1 MSAWLK
7 ILLLL
12 ILGGI
17 LSTLGDRLGTRV
29 GKARLSIFKLRPKS
43 TAVLI
48 TVFTGSI
55 ISAISFATM
64 VAFDRDLRVGLFQL
78 EDIREKIIES
88 EKELKKL
95 EKNLYAFRSG
105 NVVISS
111 GQTLVTKTIKL
122 NKTNDIKKAIE
133 SLLQQANFY
142 AFNLVRTN
150 QSKYRRILLVR
161 KDDIEKLENKLA
173 DNRSWV
179 VRIKSAGNILRGENY
194 VYAFPE
200 VTLNKIITMKGEV
213 IAIEKI
219 SLSKSDS
226 DSESISKKINLLMAS
241 TLAEVRR
248 RGSLSSELQIN
259 ATQIN
264 NLGKYLVSKKKGDY
278 QIIARALDNSQS
290 ADKVSVSLELQSLEK
305 SILKKS

>member
-1 MSAWLK
+1 MTAWLK

-17 LSTLGDRLGTRV
+17 LATLGDRLGTRV

-64 VAFDRDLRVGLFQL
+64 VVFDRDLRVGLFQL

-111 GQTLVTKTIKL
+111 GQTLATKTIKL
-122 NKTNDIKKAIE
+122 NKSNDINKIIE
-133 SLLQQANFY
+133 SILQQANFY
-142 AFNLVRTN
+142 AFNLVKPN
-150 QSKYRRILLVR
+150 QSEYRRILLVR
-161 KDDIEKLENKLA
+161 KDDIEKLENKIA

-200 VTLNKIITMKGEV
+200 VTLNKMITKKGEV
-213 IAIEKI
+213 IAIENI
-219 SLSKSDS
+219 SLSKS

-241 TLAEVRR
+241 TLAEVRQ
-248 RGSLSSELQIN
+248 RGSLSSELKINANQIN
-259 ATQIN
+259 S
-264 NLGKYLVSKKKGDY
+264 LGKYLVSKKKGDF
-278 QIIARALDNSQS
+278 QIIARALDDSQS
-290 ADKVSVSLELQSLEK
+290 AEKVSVSLELQSLEK
-305 SILKKS
+305 PILNKS

>member
-1 MSAWLK
+1 MTAWLK
-7 ILLLL
+7 ILLVL

-64 VAFDRDLRVGLFQL
+64 VVFDRDLRVGLFQL

-122 NKTNDIKKAIE
+122 NKTNDIKKIIE
-133 SLLQQANFY
+133 SILQQANFY
-142 AFNLVRTN
+142 AFNLVKTN
-150 QSKYRRILLVR
+150 QSEYRRILLVR
-161 KDDIEKLENKLA
+161 KDDIEKLENKIA

-200 VTLNKIITMKGEV
+200 VTLNKMITKKGEV
-213 IAIEKI
+213 IAIENL
-219 SLSKSDS
+219 SLSKS

-248 RGSLSSELQIN
+248 RGSLSSELKIN
-259 ATQIN
+259 ANQIN
-264 NLGKYLVSKKKGDY
+264 NLGKDLVNKKKGDF
-278 QIIARALDNSQS
+278 QIIARALDNNQS
-290 ADKVSVSLELQSLEK
+290 AEKVSVSLELKSLEK
-305 SILKKS
+305 SITNKS

>member
-1 MSAWLK
+1 MTAWLK
-7 ILLLL
+7 ILLVL

-64 VAFDRDLRVGLFQL
+64 VVFDRDLRVGLFQL

-122 NKTNDIKKAIE
+122 NKTNDIKKIIE
-133 SLLQQANFY
+133 SILQQANFY
-142 AFNLVRTN
+142 AFNLVKTN
-150 QSKYRRILLVR
+150 QSEYRRILLVR
-161 KDDIEKLENKLA
+161 KDDIEKLENKIA

-200 VTLNKIITMKGEV
+200 VTLNKMITKKGEV
-213 IAIEKI
+213 IAIENV
-219 SLSKSDS
+219 SLSKS

-248 RGSLSSELQIN
+248 RGSLSSELKIN
-259 ATQIN
+259 ANQIN
-264 NLGKYLVSKKKGDY
+264 NLGKYLVNQKKGDF
-278 QIIARALDNSQS
+278 QIIARAVDNNQS
-290 ADKVSVSLELQSLEK
+290 ADKVSVSLELKSLEEIIKRK
-305 SILKKS
+305 S

>member
-1 MSAWLK
+1 MSVWLK

-64 VAFDRDLRVGLFQL
+64 VVFDRDLRVGLFQL

-122 NKTNDIKKAIE
+122 NKNNDIKKIIE

-142 AFNLVRTN
+142 AFNLVKTN
-150 QSKYRRILLVR
+150 QSAYRRILLVR
-161 KDDIEKLENKLA
+161 KDDIEKLEKKIA

-200 VTLNKIITMKGEV
+200 VTLNKIITKKGEV
-213 IAIEKI
+213 IAIENI
-219 SLSKSDS
+219 SISKS

-248 RGSLSSELQIN
+248 RGSLSSELKIN
-259 ATQIN
+259 ANQIN
-264 NLGKYLVSKKKGDY
+264 NLGKYLVSKKNGDF

-290 ADKVSVSLELQSLEK
+290 ADKVSVSLELKSLINK
-305 SILKKS
+305 I

>member
-1 MSAWLK
+1 MTAWLK
-7 ILLLL
+7 ILLVL

-64 VAFDRDLRVGLFQL
+64 VVFDRDLRVGLFQL

-122 NKTNDIKKAIE
+122 NKNNDIKKIIE
-133 SLLQQANFY
+133 SILQQANFY
-142 AFNLVRTN
+142 AFNLVKTN
-150 QSKYRRILLVR
+150 QSEYRRILLVR
-161 KDDIEKLENKLA
+161 KDDIEKLENKIA

-200 VTLNKIITMKGEV
+200 VTLNKMITKKGEV
-213 IAIEKI
+213 IAIENV
-219 SLSKSDS
+219 SLSKS

-248 RGSLSSELQIN
+248 RGSLSSELKIN
-259 ATQIN
+259 ANQIN
-264 NLGKYLVSKKKGDY
+264 NLGKYLVSIKKGEF
-278 QIIARALDNSQS
+278 QIIARALEDSQS
-290 ADKVSVSLELQSLEK
+290 AEKVSVSLELKSLEK
-305 SILKKS
+305 SISIKS

>member
-1 MSAWLK
+1 MAVWLK

-17 LSTLGDRLGTRV
+17 LSTLGDRLGSRV

-111 GQTLVTKTIKL
+111 GQTLATKTIKL
-122 NKTNDIKKAIE
+122 NKTNDIKKNIE

-142 AFNLVRTN
+142 AFNLVKTN

-161 KDDIEKLENKLA
+161 KDDIEKLENTLG

-179 VRIKSAGNILRGENY
+179 VSIKSAGNILRGENY

-200 VTLNKIITMKGEV
+200 VTLNKIITKKGEI
-213 IAIEKI
+213 IAFEKI
-219 SLSKSDS
+219 SLLDS
-226 DSESISKKINLLMAS
+226 DSETISKKINLLMAS
-241 TLAEVRR
+241 SLAEVRR
-248 RGSLSSELQIN
+248 RGSLSSELKIN
-259 ATQIN
+259 ANQIN
-264 NLGKYLVSKKKGDY
+264 NLGKYLVSKKNGDF
-278 QIIARALDNSQS
+278 QIIARALDNSYS
-290 ADKVSVSLELQSLEK
+290 ADKVSVSLEIVSLEK
-305 SILKKS
+305 PVLKKG

>member
-1 MSAWLK
+1 MTAWLK
-7 ILLLL
+7 ILLVL

-64 VAFDRDLRVGLFQL
+64 VVFDRDLRVGLFQL

-122 NKTNDIKKAIE
+122 NKTNDIKKIIE
-133 SLLQQANFY
+133 SILQQANFY
-142 AFNLVRTN
+142 AFNLVKTN
-150 QSKYRRILLVR
+150 QSEYRRILLVR
-161 KDDIEKLENKLA
+161 KDDIEKLENKIA

-200 VTLNKIITMKGEV
+200 VTLNKIITRKGEV
-213 IAIEKI
+213 IALESI
-219 SLSKSDS
+219 SLSDS
-226 DSESISKKINLLMAS
+226 DAESISKKINLLMAS

-259 ATQIN
+259 ANQIN
-264 NLGKYLVSKKKGDY
+264 NLGKYLVNQKKGDF
-278 QIIARALDNSQS
+278 QIIARAVDNNQS
-290 ADKVSVSLELQSLEK
+290 ADKVSVSLELKSLEEIIKRK
-305 SILKKS
+305 S

>member
-1 MSAWLK
+1 MTAWLK
-7 ILLLL
+7 ILLVL

-64 VAFDRDLRVGLFQL
+64 VVFDRDLRVGLFQL

-122 NKTNDIKKAIE
+122 NKTNDIKKIIE
-133 SLLQQANFY
+133 SILQQANFY
-142 AFNLVRTN
+142 AFNLVKTN
-150 QSKYRRILLVR
+150 QSEYRRILLVR
-161 KDDIEKLENKLA
+161 KDDIEKLENKIA

-200 VTLNKIITMKGEV
+200 VTLNKMITKKGEV
-213 IAIEKI
+213 IAIENV
-219 SLSKSDS
+219 SLSKA

-248 RGSLSSELQIN
+248 RGSLSSELKIN
-259 ATQIN
+259 ANQIN
-264 NLGKYLVSKKKGDY
+264 NLGKYLINIKKGEF
-278 QIIARALDNSQS
+278 QIIARALEDSQS
-290 ADKVSVSLELQSLEK
+290 AEKVSVSLELKSLEK
-305 SILKKS
+305 SISNKG

>member
-1 MSAWLK
+1 MTAWLK
-7 ILLLL
+7 ILLVL

-64 VAFDRDLRVGLFQL
+64 VVFDRDLRVGLFQL

-122 NKTNDIKKAIE
+122 NKTNDIKKIIE
-133 SLLQQANFY
+133 SILQQANFY
-142 AFNLVRTN
+142 AFNLVKTN
-150 QSKYRRILLVR
+150 QSEYRRILLVR
-161 KDDIEKLENKLA
+161 KDDIEKLENKIA

-200 VTLNKIITMKGEV
+200 VTLNKMITKKGEV
-213 IAIEKI
+213 IAIENV
-219 SLSKSDS
+219 SLSKS

-248 RGSLSSELQIN
+248 RGSLSSELKIN
-259 ATQIN
+259 ANQIN
-264 NLGKYLVSKKKGDY
+264 NLGKYLVSIKKGDF
-278 QIIARALDNSQS
+278 QIIARALEDSQS
-290 ADKVSVSLELQSLEK
+290 AEKVSVSLELKSLEK
-305 SILKKS
+305 SISNKS

>member
-1 MSAWLK
+1 MTAWLK
-7 ILLLL
+7 ILLVL

-64 VAFDRDLRVGLFQL
+64 VVFDRDLRVGLFQL

-95 EKNLYAFRSG
+95 EKNLYALRSG
-105 NVVISS
+105 NVVLSS

-122 NKTNDIKKAIE
+122 NKTNDIKKIIE
-133 SLLQQANFY
+133 SILQQANFY
-142 AFNLVRTN
+142 AFNLVKTN
-150 QSKYRRILLVR
+150 QSEYRRILLVR
-161 KDDIEKLENKLA
+161 KDDIEKLENKIA

-200 VTLNKIITMKGEV
+200 VTLNKMITKKGEV
-213 IAIEKI
+213 IAIENV
-219 SLSKSDS
+219 SLSKS

-248 RGSLSSELQIN
+248 RGSLSSELKIN
-259 ATQIN
+259 ANQIN
-264 NLGKYLVSKKKGDY
+264 NLGKYLVSIKKGEF
-278 QIIARALDNSQS
+278 QIIARALEDSQS
-290 ADKVSVSLELQSLEK
+290 AEKVSVSLELKSLEK
-305 SILKKS
+305 SISNKS

>member
-1 MSAWLK
+1 VTAWLK
-7 ILLLL
+7 ILLVL

-17 LSTLGDRLGTRV
+17 LSTLGDRLGTKV

-64 VAFDRDLRVGLFQL
+64 VVFDRDLRVGLFQL

-122 NKTNDIKKAIE
+122 NKTNDIKKIIE
-133 SLLQQANFY
+133 SILQQANFY
-142 AFNLVRTN
+142 AFNLVKTN
-150 QSKYRRILLVR
+150 QSEYRRILLVR
-161 KDDIEKLENKLA
+161 KDDIEKLENKIA

-200 VTLNKIITMKGEV
+200 VTLNKMITKKGEV
-213 IAIEKI
+213 IAMENV
-219 SLSKSDS
+219 SLSKS

-248 RGSLSSELQIN
+248 RGSLSSELKIN
-259 ATQIN
+259 ANQIN
-264 NLGKYLVSKKKGDY
+264 NLGKYLVSIKKGEF
-278 QIIARALDNSQS
+278 QIIARALEDSQS
-290 ADKVSVSLELQSLEK
+290 AEKVSVSLELKSLEK
-305 SILKKS
+305 SISNKS

>member
-1 MSAWLK
+1 MTVWLK

-64 VAFDRDLRVGLFQL
+64 VVFDRDLRVGLFQL
-78 EDIREKIIES
+78 EDIREKIMES

-111 GQTLVTKTIKL
+111 GQTLATKTIKL
-122 NKTNDIKKAIE
+122 NKNIDIKKIIE
-133 SLLQQANFY
+133 SILQQANFY
-142 AFNLVRTN
+142 AFNLVKTN

-161 KDDIEKLENKLA
+161 KDEIEKLEKKIA

-200 VTLNKIITMKGEV
+200 VTLNKIITKKGEV
-213 IAIEKI
+213 IAMENI
-219 SLSKSDS
+219 SLSNS

-248 RGSLSSELQIN
+248 RGSLSSELKIN
-259 ATQIN
+259 ANQIN
-264 NLGKYLVSKKKGDY
+264 NLGKYLVSKKKGDF
-278 QIIARALDNSQS
+278 QIIARSLEDSQS
-290 ADKVSVSLELQSLEK
+290 ADKVSVSLELKPLEQ
-305 SILKKS
+305 SILNKS

>member
-1 MSAWLK
+1 MTAWLK
-7 ILLLL
+7 ILLVL

-64 VAFDRDLRVGLFQL
+64 VVFDRDLRVGLFQL

-95 EKNLYAFRSG
+95 EKNLYAFRRG

-111 GQTLVTKTIKL
+111 SQTLATKTIKL
-122 NKTNDIKKAIE
+122 NKTNDIKKIIE
-133 SLLQQANFY
+133 SILQQANFY
-142 AFNLVRTN
+142 AFNLVKTN
-150 QSKYRRILLVR
+150 QSEYRRILLVR
-161 KDDIEKLENKLA
+161 KDDIEKLENKIA

-200 VTLNKIITMKGEV
+200 VTLNKIITRKGEV
-213 IAIEKI
+213 IALESI
-219 SLSKSDS
+219 SLSDS
-226 DSESISKKINLLMAS
+226 DAESISKKINLLMAS

-259 ATQIN
+259 ANQIN
-264 NLGKYLVSKKKGDY
+264 NLGKYLVNQKKGDF
-278 QIIARALDNSQS
+278 QIIARAVDNNQS
-290 ADKVSVSLELQSLEK
+290 ADKVSISLELKSLEEIIKRK
-305 SILKKS
+305 S

>member
-1 MSAWLK
+1 MTAWLK

-17 LSTLGDRLGTRV
+17 LSTLGDRLGTKV

-64 VAFDRDLRVGLFQL
+64 VIFDRDLRVGLFQL
-78 EDIREKIIES
+78 EGIREKIIES

-95 EKNLYAFRSG
+95 EKNLYALRSG
-105 NVVISS
+105 NVVLSS

-122 NKTNDIKKAIE
+122 NKTNDIKKIIE
-133 SLLQQANFY
+133 SILQQANFY
-142 AFNLVRTN
+142 AYNLVKPN
-150 QSKYRRILLVR
+150 QSEYRRILLVR
-161 KDDIEKLENKLA
+161 KDDIEKLENKIA

-200 VTLNKIITMKGEV
+200 VTLNKMITKKGEV
-213 IAIEKI
+213 IAIENI
-219 SLSKSDS
+219 SLSKS

-241 TLAEVRR
+241 TLAEVRQ
-248 RGSLSSELQIN
+248 RGSLSSELKIN
-259 ATQIN
+259 ANQIN
-264 NLGKYLVSKKKGDY
+264 NLGKYLVSKKKGDF
-278 QIIARALDNSQS
+278 QIIARALDDSQS
-290 ADKVSVSLELQSLEK
+290 AEKVSISLELQSLEK
-305 SILKKS
+305 SILNKS

>member
-1 MSAWLK
+1 MTAWLK
-7 ILLLL
+7 ILLVL

-64 VAFDRDLRVGLFQL
+64 VVFDRDLRVGLFQL

-122 NKTNDIKKAIE
+122 NKTNDIKKIIE
-133 SLLQQANFY
+133 SILQQANFY
-142 AFNLVRTN
+142 AFNLVKTN
-150 QSKYRRILLVR
+150 QSEYRRILLVR
-161 KDDIEKLENKLA
+161 KDDIEKLENKIA

-200 VTLNKIITMKGEV
+200 VTLNKMITKKGEV
-213 IAIEKI
+213 IAIENV
-219 SLSKSDS
+219 SLSKS

-248 RGSLSSELQIN
+248 RGSLSSELKIN
-259 ATQIN
+259 ANQIN
-264 NLGKYLVSKKKGDY
+264 NLGKYLVSKKKGDF
-278 QIIARALDNSQS
+278 QIIARALDDSQS
-290 ADKVSVSLELQSLEK
+290 AEKVSVSLELKSLEK
-305 SILKKS
+305 SIPSKS

>member
-1 MSAWLK
+1 MTAWLK

-17 LSTLGDRLGTRV
+17 LSTLGDRLGTKI

-95 EKNLYAFRSG
+95 EKNLYALRSG

-111 GQTLVTKTIKL
+111 GQTLVTRTIKV
-122 NKTNDIKKAIE
+122 NKNNDIKKTIE
-133 SLLQQANFY
+133 SILQEANFN
-142 AFNLVRTN
+142 AFNLVKTN

-161 KDDIEKLENKLA
+161 KDDIVKIENKIS

-200 VTLNKIITMKGEV
+200 VTLNKIITKKGEI
-213 IAIEKI
+213 IAIENI
-219 SLSKSDS
+219 SLTRS

-248 RGSLSSELQIN
+248 RGSLSSELKIN
-259 ATQIN
+259 ANQIN
-264 NLGKYLVSKKKGDY
+264 NLGKSLVSKKKGDF
-278 QIIARALDNSQS
+278 QIIAKALDNSQS
-290 ADKVSVSLELQSLEK
+290 AEKVSVSLELKSLEK
-305 SILKKS
+305 SKLSNN

>member
-1 MSAWLK
+1 MTAWLK
-7 ILLLL
+7 ILLVL

-64 VAFDRDLRVGLFQL
+64 VVFDRDLRVGLFQL

-95 EKNLYAFRSG
+95 EKNVYAFRSG

-122 NKTNDIKKAIE
+122 NKTNDIKKIIE
-133 SLLQQANFY
+133 SILQQANFY
-142 AFNLVRTN
+142 AFNLVKTN
-150 QSKYRRILLVR
+150 QSEYRRILLVR
-161 KDDIEKLENKLA
+161 KDDIEKLENKIA

-200 VTLNKIITMKGEV
+200 VTLNKMITKKGEV
-213 IAIEKI
+213 IAIENV

-226 DSESISKKINLLMAS
+226 ESISTKINLLMAS

-248 RGSLSSELQIN
+248 RGSLSSELKIN
-259 ATQIN
+259 ANQIN
-264 NLGKYLVSKKKGDY
+264 NLGKYLVSIKKGEF
-278 QIIARALDNSQS
+278 QIIARALEDSQS
-290 ADKVSVSLELQSLEK
+290 AEKVSVSLELKSLEK
-305 SILKKS
+305 SISNKS

>member
-1 MSAWLK
+1 MTAWLK
-7 ILLLL
+7 ILLVL

-64 VAFDRDLRVGLFQL
+64 VVFDRDLRVGLFQL

-122 NKTNDIKKAIE
+122 NKTNDIKKIIE
-133 SLLQQANFY
+133 SILQQANFY
-142 AFNLVRTN
+142 AFNLVKTN
-150 QSKYRRILLVR
+150 QSEYRRILLVR
-161 KDDIEKLENKLA
+161 KDDIEKLENKIA

-200 VTLNKIITMKGEV
+200 VTLNKMITKKGEV
-213 IAIEKI
+213 IAIENI
-219 SLSKSDS
+219 SLSKS

-248 RGSLSSELQIN
+248 RGSLSSELKIN
-259 ATQIN
+259 ANQIN
-264 NLGKYLVSKKKGDY
+264 NLGKYLVNIKKGDF
-278 QIIARALDNSQS
+278 QIIARALEDSQS
-290 ADKVSVSLELQSLEK
+290 AEKVSVSLELKSLEK
-305 SILKKS
+305 SISNKS

>member
-1 MSAWLK
+1 MTAWLK
-7 ILLLL
+7 ILLVL

-29 GKARLSIFKLRPKS
+29 GKARLSVFKLRPKS

-64 VAFDRDLRVGLFQL
+64 VVFDRDLRVGLFQL

-122 NKTNDIKKAIE
+122 NKTNDIKKIIE
-133 SLLQQANFY
+133 SILQQANFY
-142 AFNLVRTN
+142 AFNLVKTN
-150 QSKYRRILLVR
+150 QSEYRRILLVR
-161 KDDIEKLENKLA
+161 KDDIEKLENKIA

-200 VTLNKIITMKGEV
+200 VTLNKMITKKGEV
-213 IAIEKI
+213 IAIENL
-219 SLSKSDS
+219 SLSKS

-248 RGSLSSELQIN
+248 RGSLSSELKIN
-259 ATQIN
+259 ANQIN
-264 NLGKYLVSKKKGDY
+264 NLGKYLVSVKKGEF
-278 QIIARALDNSQS
+278 QIIARALEDSQS
-290 ADKVSVSLELQSLEK
+290 AEKVSISLELKSLEK
-305 SILKKS
+305 SISNKS

>member
-1 MSAWLK
+1 MTAWLK
-7 ILLLL
+7 ILLVL

-64 VAFDRDLRVGLFQL
+64 VVFDRDLRVGLFQL

-122 NKTNDIKKAIE
+122 NKTNDIKKIIE
-133 SLLQQANFY
+133 SILQQANFY
-142 AFNLVRTN
+142 AFNLVKTN
-150 QSKYRRILLVR
+150 QSEYRRILLVR
-161 KDDIEKLENKLA
+161 KDDIEKLENQIA

-200 VTLNKIITMKGEV
+200 VTLNKMITKKGEV
-213 IAIEKI
+213 IAIENV
-219 SLSKSDS
+219 SLSKS

-248 RGSLSSELQIN
+248 RGSLSSELKIN
-259 ATQIN
+259 ANQIN
-264 NLGKYLVSKKKGDY
+264 NLGKYLVSIKKGEF
-278 QIIARALDNSQS
+278 QIIARALEDSQS
-290 ADKVSVSLELQSLEK
+290 AEIVSVSLELKSLEK
-305 SILKKS
+305 SISIKC

>member
-1 MSAWLK
+1 MTAWLK

-17 LSTLGDRLGTRV
+17 LSTLGDRLGTKV

-55 ISAISFATM
+55 ISAISFAAM

-88 EKELKKL
+88 ETELKKL
-95 EKNLYAFRSG
+95 EKNLYALRSG
-105 NVVISS
+105 SVVISS

-122 NKTNDIKKAIE
+122 NKNIDIKKIIE
-133 SLLQQANFY
+133 SILQEANFY
-142 AFNLVRTN
+142 AFNLVKPN

-161 KDDIEKLENKLA
+161 KDDIQKLENKIA

-200 VTLNKIITMKGEV
+200 VTLNKIVTKKGEV
-213 IAIEKI
+213 IARENI
-219 SLSKSDS
+219 SLSNS

-248 RGSLSSELQIN
+248 RGSLSSELKIN
-259 ATQIN
+259 ANQIN
-264 NLGKYLVSKKKGDY
+264 NLGKYLVSKKEGDF
-278 QIIARALDNSQS
+278 QIIARALDNNQS
-290 ADKVSVSLELQSLEK
+290 ADKVSVSLELKSLGK
-305 SILKKS
+305 IINKKVK

>member
-1 MSAWLK
+1 MTAWLK
-7 ILLLL
+7 ILLVL

-64 VAFDRDLRVGLFQL
+64 VVFDRDLRVGLFQL
-78 EDIREKIIES
+78 EDIREKITES

-95 EKNLYAFRSG
+95 EKNLYALRSG

-122 NKTNDIKKAIE
+122 NKPEDVKKIIE
-133 SLLQQANFY
+133 SILQQANFY
-142 AFNLVRTN
+142 AFNLVKTN
-150 QSKYRRILLVR
+150 QSEYRRILLVR
-161 KDDIEKLENKLA
+161 KDDIEKLENKIA

-200 VTLNKIITMKGEV
+200 VTLNKMITKKGEV
-213 IAIEKI
+213 IAIENV
-219 SLSKSDS
+219 SLSKS

-248 RGSLSSELQIN
+248 RGSLSSELKIN
-259 ATQIN
+259 ANQIN
-264 NLGKYLVSKKKGDY
+264 NLGKYLVSIKKGDF
-278 QIIARALDNSQS
+278 QIIARALEDSQS
-290 ADKVSVSLELQSLEK
+290 AEKVSVSLELKSLEK
-305 SILKKS
+305 SISNKS

>member
-1 MSAWLK
+1 MTAWLK
-7 ILLLL
+7 ILLVL

-64 VAFDRDLRVGLFQL
+64 VVFDRDLRVGLFQL

-95 EKNLYAFRSG
+95 EKNLYALRSG

-111 GQTLVTKTIKL
+111 GQTLATKTIKL
-122 NKTNDIKKAIE
+122 NKTSDIKKIIE
-133 SLLQQANFY
+133 SILQQANFY
-142 AFNLVRTN
+142 AFNLVKPN
-150 QSKYRRILLVR
+150 QSEYRRILLVR
-161 KDDIEKLENKLA
+161 KDDIEKLENKIA

-200 VTLNKIITMKGEV
+200 VTLNKMITKKGEV
-213 IAIEKI
+213 IAIENV
-219 SLSKSDS
+219 SLSKS

-241 TLAEVRR
+241 TLAEVRQ
-248 RGSLSSELQIN
+248 RGSLSSELKIN
-259 ATQIN
+259 ANQIN
-264 NLGKYLVSKKKGDY
+264 NLGKYLVSKKKGDF
-278 QIIARALDNSQS
+278 QIIARAIDDSQT
-290 ADKVSVSLELQSLEK
+290 AEKVSVSLEIKSLEK
-305 SILKKS
+305 SISNKS

>member
-1 MSAWLK
+1 MTAWLK
-7 ILLLL
+7 ILLVL

-64 VAFDRDLRVGLFQL
+64 VVFDRDLRVGLFQL

-122 NKTNDIKKAIE
+122 NKTNDIKKIIE
-133 SLLQQANFY
+133 SILQQANFY
-142 AFNLVRTN
+142 AFNLVKTN
-150 QSKYRRILLVR
+150 QSEYRRILLVR
-161 KDDIEKLENKLA
+161 KDDIEKLENKIA

-200 VTLNKIITMKGEV
+200 VTLNKMITKKGEV
-213 IAIEKI
+213 IAIENV

-226 DSESISKKINLLMAS
+226 ESISNKINLLMAS

-248 RGSLSSELQIN
+248 RGSLSSELKIN
-259 ATQIN
+259 ANQIN
-264 NLGKYLVSKKKGDY
+264 NLGKYLVSIKKGEF
-278 QIIARALDNSQS
+278 QIIARALEDSQS
-290 ADKVSVSLELQSLEK
+290 AEKVSVSLELKSLEK
-305 SILKKS
+305 SISNKS

>member
-1 MSAWLK
+1 MTAWLK
-7 ILLLL
+7 ILLVL

-64 VAFDRDLRVGLFQL
+64 VVFDRDLRVGLFQL

-122 NKTNDIKKAIE
+122 NKTNDIKKIIE
-133 SLLQQANFY
+133 SILQQANFY
-142 AFNLVRTN
+142 AFNLVKTN
-150 QSKYRRILLVR
+150 QSEYRRILLVR
-161 KDDIEKLENKLA
+161 KDDIEKLENKIA

-179 VRIKSAGNILRGENY
+179 VRIKSAGNILKGENY

-200 VTLNKIITMKGEV
+200 VTLNKMITKKGEV
-213 IAIEKI
+213 IAIENV

-226 DSESISKKINLLMAS
+226 ESISTKINLLMAS

-248 RGSLSSELQIN
+248 RGSLSSELKIN
-259 ATQIN
+259 ANQIN
-264 NLGKYLVSKKKGDY
+264 NLGKYLVSIKKGEF
-278 QIIARALDNSQS
+278 QIIARALEDSQS
-290 ADKVSVSLELQSLEK
+290 AEKVSVSLELKSLEK
-305 SILKKS
+305 SISNKS

>member
-1 MSAWLK
+1 MTAWLK
-7 ILLLL
+7 ILLVL

-64 VAFDRDLRVGLFQL
+64 VVFDRDLRVGLFQL

-122 NKTNDIKKAIE
+122 NKTKDIKKIIE
-133 SLLQQANFY
+133 SILQQANFY
-142 AFNLVRTN
+142 AFNLVKTN
-150 QSKYRRILLVR
+150 QSEYRRILLVR
-161 KDDIEKLENKLA
+161 KDDIEKLENKIA

-200 VTLNKIITMKGEV
+200 VTLNKMITKKGEV
-213 IAIEKI
+213 IAIENI
-219 SLSKSDS
+219 SLSKS

-248 RGSLSSELQIN
+248 RGSLSSELKIN
-259 ATQIN
+259 ANQIN
-264 NLGKYLVSKKKGDY
+264 NLGKYLVSVKKGEF
-278 QIIARALDNSQS
+278 QIIARALKDSQS
-290 ADKVSVSLELQSLEK
+290 AEKVSVSLELKSLEK
-305 SILKKS
+305 SISNKS

>member
-1 MSAWLK
+1 MTAWLK
-7 ILLLL
+7 ILLVL

-17 LSTLGDRLGTRV
+17 LSTLGDRLGTRI

-64 VAFDRDLRVGLFQL
+64 VVFDRDLRVGLFQL

-122 NKTNDIKKAIE
+122 NKTNDIKKIIE
-133 SLLQQANFY
+133 SILQQANFY
-142 AFNLVRTN
+142 AFNLVKTN
-150 QSKYRRILLVR
+150 QSEYRRILLVR
-161 KDDIEKLENKLA
+161 KDDIEKLENKIA

-200 VTLNKIITMKGEV
+200 VTLNKMITKKGEV
-213 IAIEKI
+213 IAIENV
-219 SLSKSDS
+219 SLSKS

-259 ATQIN
+259 ANQIN
-264 NLGKYLVSKKKGDY
+264 NLGKYLVNQKKGDF
-278 QIIARALDNSQS
+278 QIIARALDNSQT
-290 ADKVSVSLELQSLEK
+290 ADKVSVSLELQSVEK

>member
-1 MSAWLK
+1 MTAWLK
-7 ILLLL
+7 ILLVL

-64 VAFDRDLRVGLFQL
+64 VIFDRDLRVGLFQL

-122 NKTNDIKKAIE
+122 NKTNDIKKIIE
-133 SLLQQANFY
+133 SILQQANFY
-142 AFNLVRTN
+142 AFNLVKTN
-150 QSKYRRILLVR
+150 QSEYRRILLVR
-161 KDDIEKLENKLA
+161 KDDIEKLENKIA

-200 VTLNKIITMKGEV
+200 VTLNKMITKKGEV
-213 IAIEKI
+213 IAIENV
-219 SLSKSDS
+219 SLSKS

-248 RGSLSSELQIN
+248 RGSLSSELKIN
-259 ATQIN
+259 ANQIN
-264 NLGKYLVSKKKGDY
+264 NLGKYLVNIKKGDF
-278 QIIARALDNSQS
+278 QIIARALEDSQS
-290 ADKVSVSLELQSLEK
+290 AEKVSVSLELKSLEK
-305 SILKKS
+305 SISNKS

>member
-1 MSAWLK
+1 MAAWLK

-64 VAFDRDLRVGLFQL
+64 VVFDRDLRVGLFQL
-78 EDIREKIIES
+78 EDIREKITAS

-122 NKTNDIKKAIE
+122 NKTNDIKKNIE
-133 SLLQQANFY
+133 SILQQANFY
-142 AFNLVRTN
+142 AFNLVKTN
-150 QSKYRRILLVR
+150 QSEYRRILLVR
-161 KDDIEKLENKLA
+161 KDDIEKLEKKIA

-200 VTLNKIITMKGEV
+200 VTLNKMITKKGEV
-213 IAIEKI
+213 IAIENI
-219 SLSKSDS
+219 SLLQS
-226 DSESISKKINLLMAS
+226 DSESIIRKINLLMAS

-248 RGSLSSELQIN
+248 RGSLSSELKIN
-259 ATQIN
+259 ANQVN
-264 NLGKYLVSKKKGDY
+264 NLGKYLVSKKKGDF
-278 QIIARALDNSQS
+278 QIIARALDDSQS
-290 ADKVSVSLELQSLEK
+290 ADKVSVTLELKSLEK
-305 SILKKS
+305 SIPNSN

>member
-1 MSAWLK
+1 MTVWLK
-7 ILLLL
+7 ILLVL

-64 VAFDRDLRVGLFQL
+64 VVFDRDLRVGLFQL

-122 NKTNDIKKAIE
+122 NKTNDIKKIIE
-133 SLLQQANFY
+133 SILQQANFY
-142 AFNLVRTN
+142 AFNLVKTN
-150 QSKYRRILLVR
+150 QSEYRRILLVR
-161 KDDIEKLENKLA
+161 KDDIEKLENKIA

-200 VTLNKIITMKGEV
+200 VTLNKMITKKGEV
-213 IAIEKI
+213 IAIENV
-219 SLSKSDS
+219 SLSKS

-248 RGSLSSELQIN
+248 RGSLSSELKIN
-259 ATQIN
+259 ANQIN
-264 NLGKYLVSKKKGDY
+264 NLGKYLISKKNGDF
-278 QIIARALDNSQS
+278 QIIARALEDSQS
-290 ADKVSVSLELQSLEK
+290 AEKVSVSLELKSLEK
-305 SILKKS
+305 SISNKS

>member
-1 MSAWLK
+1 MTAWLK
-7 ILLLL
+7 ILLVL

-64 VAFDRDLRVGLFQL
+64 VVFDRDLRVGLFHL

-95 EKNLYAFRSG
+95 EKNVYAFRSG

-122 NKTNDIKKAIE
+122 NKTNDIKKIIE
-133 SLLQQANFY
+133 SILQQANFY
-142 AFNLVRTN
+142 AFNLVKTN
-150 QSKYRRILLVR
+150 QSEYRRILLVR
-161 KDDIEKLENKLA
+161 KDDIEKLENKIA

-179 VRIKSAGNILRGENY
+179 VRIKSAGNILKGENY

-200 VTLNKIITMKGEV
+200 VTLNKMITKKGEV
-213 IAIEKI
+213 IAIENV

-226 DSESISKKINLLMAS
+226 EFISKKINLLMAS

-248 RGSLSSELQIN
+248 RGSLSSELKIN
-259 ATQIN
+259 ANQIN
-264 NLGKYLVSKKKGDY
+264 NLGKYLVNIKKGDF
-278 QIIARALDNSQS
+278 QIIARALEDSQS
-290 ADKVSVSLELQSLEK
+290 AEKVSVSLELKSLEK
-305 SILKKS
+305 SISNKS

>member
-1 MSAWLK
+1 MTAWLK
-7 ILLLL
+7 ILLVL

-64 VAFDRDLRVGLFQL
+64 VVFDRDLRVGLFQL

-122 NKTNDIKKAIE
+122 NKTNDIQKIIE
-133 SLLQQANFY
+133 SILQQANFY
-142 AFNLVRTN
+142 AFNLVKTN
-150 QSKYRRILLVR
+150 QSEYRRILLVR
-161 KDDIEKLENKLA
+161 KDDIEKLENKIA

-200 VTLNKIITMKGEV
+200 VTLNKMITKKGEV
-213 IAIEKI
+213 IAIENI
-219 SLSKSDS
+219 SLSKS

-248 RGSLSSELQIN
+248 RGSLSSELKIN
-259 ATQIN
+259 ANQIN
-264 NLGKYLVSKKKGDY
+264 NLGKSLVNKKKGY
-278 QIIARALDNSQS
+278 FQIIARALDNNQS
-290 ADKVSVSLELQSLEK
+290 ADKVSVSLELKSLEEIIK
-305 SILKKS
+305 RKN